1 MWIIFIV
8 IVFLRK
14 TVTESQTRERV
25 WQELSSINIGPKG
38 DIRSP
43 LGATIFFFQNG
54 RDLDDYVREYVD
66 KCHLATFDDLTLIEG
81 FWCGLEDHIRF
92 VMPRADLCWSLRN
105 YINFALWIARS
116 AFSVDEAETSPV
128 SSHVDGA
135 SPPSVADTSLP
146 AAAMLSP
153 PAAARSSSPA
163 AAHASPQ
170 LTAAASLTLNQ
181 KRNKMRKRLLSAPE
195 LTPVSAPVCI
205 SDLLDMALP
214 PEFSVPILTPES
226 IQRRSPS
233 SPKSPLVP
241 SSFLRLL
248 SLRWTQPAPLLPS
261 VLQCLIINHN
271 EL

>member
-1 MWIIFIV
+1 M
-8 IVFLRK
+8 
-14 TVTESQTRERV
+14 
-25 WQELSSINIGPKG
+25 WQELASINIGPKG

-66 KCHLATFDDLTLIEG
+66 KCHLATFDDLTLIEE
-81 FWCGLEDHIRF
+81 FWCGLEDDIHF

-128 SSHVDGA
+128 SSHVD
-135 SPPSVADTSLP
+135 
-146 AAAMLSP
+146 
-153 PAAARSSSPA
+153 
-163 AAHASPQ
+163 
-170 LTAAASLTLNQ
+170 
-181 KRNKMRKRLLSAPE
+181 E

-214 PEFSVPILTPES
+214 PEFSVPTLTPES
-226 IQRRSPS
+226 IQRRFPSSSKSPLVPS
-233 SPKSPLVP
+233 SLPQPPESPKSPLVP

-248 SLRWTQPAPLLPS
+248 SLRWTQPAPLL
-261 VLQCLIINHN
+261 QCLHLQN
-271 EL
+271 LSSPARP